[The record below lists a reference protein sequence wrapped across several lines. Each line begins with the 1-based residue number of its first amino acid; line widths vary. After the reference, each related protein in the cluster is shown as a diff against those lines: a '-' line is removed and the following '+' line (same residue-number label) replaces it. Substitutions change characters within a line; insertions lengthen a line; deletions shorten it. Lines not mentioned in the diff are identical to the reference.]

1 MELQLNNIQDGFNEL
16 QRKID
21 EKKQDII
28 SEFERKYKREEQRLM
43 NKERIV
49 SSNQEEIVNIEQIFE
64 ELVQYIE
71 TSNDAQVLQKIQDI
85 TTFLHK
91 SFTDLDT
98 ITKNQVMQKSE
109 IFID

>member
-64 ELVQYIE
+64 ELV
-71 TSNDAQVLQKIQDI
+71 
-85 TTFLHK
+85 
-91 SFTDLDT
+91 
-98 ITKNQVMQKSE
+98 
-109 IFID
+109 